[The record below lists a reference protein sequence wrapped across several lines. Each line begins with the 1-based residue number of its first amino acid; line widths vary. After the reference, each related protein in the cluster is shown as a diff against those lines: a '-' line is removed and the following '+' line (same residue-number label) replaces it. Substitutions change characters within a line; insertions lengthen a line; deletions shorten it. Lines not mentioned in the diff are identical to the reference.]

1 MYKISLVHKIW
12 LYSCVDLPCSREN
25 WYQPRLVKELKSV
38 VILEN
43 VFWVLMQ
50 TLTLEC
56 ELAGEVQISPA

>member
-12 LYSCVDLPCSREN
+12 LYFCVDLPCSREN

-50 TLTLEC
+50 TLTLGC